1 MTEQL
6 RTKTTAVLEKLIE
19 GGSSADELMTLVYDD
34 LRRLAASFLRSERP
48 EHTLSATD
56 LVHEV
61 YTRMVDQTR
70 VDWNGRAHF
79 FAVAAQAMRRVLI
92 DHARRR
98 RRVRRGGDQRR
109 VTLGDS
115 LFAEEERDALSPEEM
130 LTLNAALERLAL
142 LDPHEAKV
150 VELKF
155 FIGLSNEEIGQCLG
169 VSTRSVAREWLHAQ
183 TCLRRELGL

>member
-6 RTKTTAVLEKLIE
+6 RAKTTAVLEKLIE

-34 LRRLAASFLRSERP
+34 LRRLAASFLRNERP

-92 DHARRR
+92 DHARRN

-109 VTLGDS
+109 VTLADS
-115 LFAEEERDALSPEEM
+115 LFAEERDALSPEEL
-130 LTLNAALERLAL
+130 LTLNAALEKLAL

-155 FIGLSNEEIGQCLG
+155 FVGLSNEEIGQSLG
-169 VSTRSVAREWLHAQ
+169 VSSRSVAREWLHAQ
-183 TCLRRELGL
+183 TWLRRELGL